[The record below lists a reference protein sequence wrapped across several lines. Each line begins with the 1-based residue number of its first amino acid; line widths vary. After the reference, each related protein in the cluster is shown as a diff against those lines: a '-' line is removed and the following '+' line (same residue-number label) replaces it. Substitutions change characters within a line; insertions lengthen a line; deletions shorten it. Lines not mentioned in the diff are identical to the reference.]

1 LRGLDKERGHHAFL
15 AKLLLISTAP
25 QATQVP
31 EEDMEGEPAAKRVK
45 RGKDDSNNKGR
56 EVLEHYVDGQLS
68 DPERKT
74 HPNPNP

>member
-1 LRGLDKERGHHAFL
+1 
-15 AKLLLISTAP
+15 
-25 QATQVP
+25 
-31 EEDMEGEPAAKRVK
+31 MEGEPAAKRVK